1 MKVTVFGIGYVGLV
15 HAAILAETGNEVVC
29 VDIDPTKI
37 ERLRNNEIPLFEPG
51 LEPIVVENQAAGRL
65 FFTTDPAVGVAHGEI
80 QFIAVGTPSEEDGS
94 ADLSYVLKVA
104 DTIAVHLTRGETV
117 VVVKSTVPVGTS
129 EKVRQTLSAGLAAK
143 NANLSFSVVSN
154 PEFLREGSAVSD
166 SLRPD
171 RIILGT
177 HDPVAEERL
186 RELYAPFNR
195 NHEKI
200 IVMDVRS
207 AELTKY
213 VANCMLAT
221 KISFMNEMAVL
232 ADSLDADIESVR
244 RGIGSDPRIGY
255 HFIYAGMGF
264 GGSCFPKDVRAL
276 IRTARDNDMAPSVLE
291 AVQSRNVS
299 QKNVLVDRIKSRF
312 GEDLRNRTF
321 AIWGLAFKP
330 DTDDMREAPA
340 RVLMEALW
348 DAGATVRAYD
358 PVAMVECA
366 RLYGA
371 RDDLVLTPTK
381 EDALAGADA
390 LVVCTEWKN
399 FRAPD
404 FDVIRST
411 LRGPVVF
418 DGRNIYDPAVMA
430 RHELEYFGIGRRGKV
445 PAKPAQPLT

>member
-29 VDIDPTKI
+29 VDIDPTRI

-65 FFTTDPAVGVAHGEI
+65 MFTTDPAVGVAHGEI

-104 DTIAVHLTRGETV
+104 DTIAAHLTRDGTV
-117 VVVKSTVPVGTS
+117 IVVKSTVPVGTS
-129 EKVRQTLSAGLAAK
+129 EKVRQTLSSGLASK
-143 NANLSFSVVSN
+143 NSNLSFAVVSN

-177 HDPVAEERL
+177 RDPLAEERL

-232 ADSLDADIESVR
+232 ADSLGADIESVR

-276 IRTARDNDMAPSVLE
+276 IRTARDADFEPSVLE
-291 AVQSRNVS
+291 AVQWRNVS
-299 QKNVLVDRIKSRF
+299 QKQVLVERIKGRF
-312 GEDLRNRTF
+312 GEDLSNRTF

-340 RVLMEALW
+340 RVLMEQLW
-348 DAGATVRAYD
+348 SAGAKIRAYD
-358 PVAMVECA
+358 PVAMVECS
-366 RLYGA
+366 RLYGS
-371 RDDLVLTPTK
+371 RDDLVLAATK
-381 EDALAGADA
+381 EDALIEADA
-390 LVVCTEWKN
+390 LIVCTEWKN

-404 FDVIRST
+404 FAAIGT
-411 LRGPVVF
+411 ALREPVVF
-418 DGRNIYDPAVMA
+418 DGRNIYDPDVMA
-430 RHELEYFGIGRRGKV
+430 RHKLEYFGIGRRGHL
-445 PAKPAQPLT
+445 QH